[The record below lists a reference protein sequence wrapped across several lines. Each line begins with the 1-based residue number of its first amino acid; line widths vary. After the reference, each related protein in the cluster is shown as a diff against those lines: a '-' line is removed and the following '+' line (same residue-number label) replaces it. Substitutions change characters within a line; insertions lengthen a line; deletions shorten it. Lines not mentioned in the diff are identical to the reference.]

1 MIARFGTAFAGAGAL
16 AVALGGS
23 DIYELIAL
31 TSVFGQGAIVVAT
44 LIGLR
49 TRFGG
54 PMAALACIYT
64 CVAFNLATLLVL
76 PMMDAISDG
85 MPMGPALQATLAG
98 DVEPI
103 DGYFIYSVVV
113 SLGAY
118 VVAGL
123 LEGPLRGGKPQKI

>member
-1 MIARFGTAFAGAGAL
+1 
-16 AVALGGS
+16 
-23 DIYELIAL
+23 
-31 TSVFGQGAIVVAT
+31 
-44 LIGLR
+44 
-49 TRFGG
+49 
-54 PMAALACIYT
+54 
-64 CVAFNLATLLVL
+64 
-76 PMMDAISDG
+76 MMDAISDG